1 MLRITVAAALCA
13 SLAGCTLG
21 PSAARHPLGR
31 YAGGA
36 EATLRTAGSRVAGEL
51 LEVQDTALL
60 VLRDGQHVTLVP
72 YRLIRDGRI
81 RFAGGSLR
89 NGGTPDLALRQRLRR
104 FSRFPQGLGPEL
116 LQRLLTIYGQPA
128 VDVIGG

>member
-1 MLRITVAAALCA
+1 MLRSIVAAAVCA
-13 SLAGCTLG
+13 SLAACTLG

-36 EATLRTAGSRVAGEL
+36 EATLRTAGTRVSGEL

-60 VLRDGQHVTLVP
+60 VLRDGERLTLVP
-72 YRLIRDGRI
+72 YRLIRDGRV
-81 RFAGGSLR
+81 RFAAGSLR
-89 NGGTPDLALRQRLRR
+89 NGGTPDVALRQRLRR
-104 FSRFPQGLGPEL
+104 FSRFPQGVGMPL
-116 LQRLLTIYGQPA
+116 LQQLLTIYGQPA